1 MGYSRSMGIRKGR
14 ELVLPIAILIISLAA
29 ITFGVIEKEYL
40 TVLQKSTII
49 CMECIGLG

>member
-1 MGYSRSMGIRKGR
+1 MPIRKGR
-14 ELVLPIAILIISLAA
+14 GILLPAIVLIISLAA
-29 ITFGVIEKEYL
+29 IAFGVAEKEHL